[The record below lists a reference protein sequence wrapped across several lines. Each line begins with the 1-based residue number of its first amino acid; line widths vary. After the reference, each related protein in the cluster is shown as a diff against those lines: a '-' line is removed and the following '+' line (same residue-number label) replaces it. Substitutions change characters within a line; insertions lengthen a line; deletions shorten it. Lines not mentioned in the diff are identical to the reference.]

1 MTVGARETLLRGLT
15 TVRDIGGPIF
25 GMKKAIDEGIVPGRG
40 IFTAGP
46 AISQTS
52 GHGDQSRVFDAAR
65 MFDGPPSRQDALGG
79 VIIADGVPQVLAAV
93 RQALKQGATQIKV
106 LAGGGVSSPYDPLD
120 VNQFTFD
127 ELKAA
132 VEAASDW
139 GTYVTVHVY
148 NSFGIQRAIAAG
160 QSRSK

>member
-1 MTVGARETLLRGLT
+1 MVCVNNVFDGVSETLLKNANVL
-15 TVRDIGGPIF
+15 VGGNLIKAVSTKPI
-25 GMKKAIDEGIVPGRG
+25 
-40 IFTAGP
+40 TA
-46 AISQTS
+46 
-52 GHGDQSRVFDAAR
+52 
-65 MFDGPPSRQDALGG
+65 
-79 VIIADGVPQVLAAV
+79 
-93 RQALKQGATQIKV
+93 QGATQIKV